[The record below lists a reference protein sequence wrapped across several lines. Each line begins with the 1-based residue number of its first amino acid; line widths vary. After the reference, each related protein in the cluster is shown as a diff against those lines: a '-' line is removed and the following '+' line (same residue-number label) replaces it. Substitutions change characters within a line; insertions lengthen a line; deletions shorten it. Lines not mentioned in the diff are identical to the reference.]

1 MESSFVKVG
10 VICDNPYLSFYLQEY
25 LSQKPNFIVANYN
38 FNHFDTDLDIYLC
51 LTDKSENLGKFGDLK
66 GYKVIITSNF
76 GEGFIYKALKNGF
89 TTIYDKNIDLK
100 ELFKL
105 GLHLYIYKGDVLS
118 NLEELFK
125 VLKGKK
131 VITDFNTSI
140 TSNYINYN
148 L

>member
-10 VICDNPYLSFYLQEY
+10 VICDNPYLSFYLQDY
-25 LSQKPNFIVANYN
+25 LSQKPNFIVANYD
-38 FNHFDTDLDIYLC
+38 FNHFDTNLDVYLC

-66 GYKVIITSNF
+66 GYKVIITNNF
-76 GEGFIYKALKNGF
+76 TEGFILKLLQNGF
-89 TTIYDKNIDLK
+89 TTIYDKNVNLS
-100 ELFKL
+100 ELLKL

-131 VITDFNTSI
+131 IVTDFNTSVI
-140 TSNYINYN
+140 GNYINYN

>member
-10 VICDNPYLSFYLQEY
+10 VICDNPYLSFYLQDY
-25 LSQKPNFIVANYN
+25 LSQKPNFIVANYD
-38 FNHFDTDLDIYLC
+38 FSHFDTNLDVYLC
-51 LTDKSENLGKFGDLK
+51 LTDKSENLGKFGGLK
-66 GYKVIITSNF
+66 GYKIIITNNF
-76 GEGFIYKALKNGF
+76 TEGFILKLLQNGF
-89 TTIYDKNIDLK
+89 TTIYYKNVSLS
-100 ELFKL
+100 ELLKL

-131 VITDFNTSI
+131 IVTDFNTSVI
-140 TSNYINYN
+140 GNYINYN